1 LCSIVIGQKWNQVQ
15 ILHFFNEPFCLAH
28 HKNVFKLTLETTQYR
43 SISFQ
48 HPVALLNRMKKNEKE
63 NKEKES
69 VKKRKRMQ

>member
-1 LCSIVIGQKWNQVQ
+1 
-15 ILHFFNEPFCLAH
+15 
-28 HKNVFKLTLETTQYR
+28 LETTQYR